1 MASAAGNLLLQASG
15 TLYWG
20 GMSGTLT
27 ITNPT
32 DSAIDNWSVSFETP
46 HSDFQSWAGAAVVE
60 ALEGGGYRV
69 TLTPAAWNSTI
80 GAGQSIDVSFNAVS
94 VGLANSGPLTD
105 ALFFTDSGVDS
116 SGSQADGETSA
127 DGNTQST
134 EENSDTENSAADE
147 ASVSDAPAR
156 VFAVDVYSGEVTDFR
171 PGIDSLDFGGQSV
184 HNLILGK
191 TEEGYVT
198 FLSPWND
205 AQKMTLV
212 GVTYDMLDLEDYG
225 VVGNEHLR
233 QDLGGVVSWE
243 TGFGPA
249 FDVENPD
256 RERTTYIRSHEY
268 GKVETITDFDP
279 ATDKISFLYYGTREL
294 LSVTQEGADL
304 VIKTEPTGQ
313 TFIFENTNLGD
324 IPSASLEFHFDQIV
338 EDNLEI
344 PFDREVEA
352 LTLKDRTVLRTP
364 AAPEGEQTDGFQTQS
379 GAEAVN
385 AQPPH
390 DSHSTGEHGSME
402 MEPDMDTASEMNMDM
417 PSEPEPS
424 VDIEPSSSGLE
435 VSATITGGWSGT
447 FAGNVIVTNNTDE
460 SLGTDWSVSFV
471 SDAPLKS
478 VSNFEFTNTLRDD
491 GRYAITLMPKSWSAP
506 LAAGAA
512 QSSYYQGSGDFADPN
527 QVFDLAATSSV
538 TPDVN
543 PSGGEPA
550 VSEDSPPTEGGVIAE
565 DSPLPEGVPVTQGGT
580 VTEGGTVIIDYER
593 PNGTTDKRVVT
604 YFEEWGIYGRD
615 VNLSDVD
622 GQSMTHMNYS
632 FFDVKADGSITLFD
646 PYAALQKRFSQ
657 SDQVSRTFSTS
668 EYAAMAPELLDIY
681 ENSGRY
687 TTSESGDSITVT
699 SVPVGW
705 NGVGDNDA
713 GNFEQLR
720 RFKELNPEVN
730 LGFALGGWTL
740 SDEFSTAYATQEGR
754 DKFVGETVRIFETYD
769 FFNVVDF
776 DWEYPGGG
784 GKAGNAVSAS
794 DGENFALVL
803 RDLRSALDDLS
814 AETGRDFEVSIATA
828 GGQEKLANLNLEGI
842 DPYVDFYN
850 VMTYDFHGGW
860 ENVTGH
866 QAAMTG
872 DANNYDIT
880 GAVDVFESAGVD
892 LSKVVLGAPAYTR
905 AWGNVSDGGT
915 FGYQQPGSGRDA
927 TGSFEAGVYD
937 YKDLLDDVVTGS
949 RILYWDDDNKAAF
962 LYDGDEWSSMET
974 TATIA
979 GKAAY
984 VDKKGL
990 GGMMFWALSNDAEGD
1005 ASLVGAADDLLRQ
1018 GASYA
1023 EVIGRAPEFD
1033 FIVGGDGQFGL
1044 DDFHLFA

>member
-1 MASAAGNLLLQASG
+1 
-15 TLYWG
+15 
-20 GMSGTLT
+20 MSGQLTLT
-27 ITNPT
+27 NTS
-32 DSAIDNWSVSFETP
+32 DSALSDWSYTFRTTQKDVQVWSSNYDVVDLGDGSFEVTVRP
-46 HSDFQSWAGAAVVE
+46 PSWGASIPAGGS
-60 ALEGGGYRV
+60 LS
-69 TLTPAAWNSTI
+69 L
-80 GAGQSIDVSFNAVS
+80 SFNAVS
-94 VGLANSGPLTD
+94 VNLPTSGSLTDEMFFVDSAVDGSGPEPESELEP
-105 ALFFTDSGVDS
+105 APAPEPEPQPEPEIQPEV
-116 SGSQADGETSA
+116 
-127 DGNTQST
+127 
-134 EENSDTENSAADE
+134 E
-147 ASVSDAPAR
+147 APSSDAPAR
-156 VFAVDVYSGEVTDFR
+156 VFEVDVYSGDVTDFR
-171 PGIDSLDFGGQSV
+171 PGIDRLDFGGQSV

-212 GVTYDMLDLEDYG
+212 GVTYDQLALEDYG

-243 TGFGPA
+243 LGIGEKDA
-249 FDVENPD
+249 N
-256 RERTTYIRSHEY
+256 TTYIRSHEY

-279 ATDKISFLYYGTREL
+279 ATDKISFLYYGTRER
-294 LSVTQEGADL
+294 LSVTQDGADL
-304 VIKTEPTGQ
+304 VISTEPTGQ
-313 TFIFENTNLGD
+313 TFIFKNTNLDD
-324 IPSASLEFHFDQIV
+324 IPGASLEFHFDQIV

-344 PFDREVEA
+344 PFGRSVET
-352 LTLKDRTVLRTP
+352 LTLKDRTVLLTP
-364 AAPEGEQTDGFQTQS
+364 EAPVGELTDGFQTRS
-379 GAEAVN
+379 GDSAVN
-385 AQPPH
+385 EQPPH
-390 DSHSTGEHGSME
+390 DSHSMGDHGSME
-402 MEPDMDTASEMNMDM
+402 MDPDMDMDM
-417 PSEPEPS
+417 DMESDTATEPEPT
-424 VDIEPSSSGLE
+424 VDVEPSASGLV

-447 FAGNVIVTNNTDE
+447 FAGNVTVTNT
-460 SLGTDWSVSFV
+460 SGASAGTDWSVSFV

-491 GRYAITLMPKSWSAP
+491 GRYTVSLSPKSWSAP
-506 LAAGAA
+506 LAAGSA
-512 QSSYYQGSGDFADPN
+512 QSSYYQGSGDFTDPN
-527 QVFDLAATSSV
+527 QAFDLAATSAEVLQPESESEADPSV
-538 TPDVN
+538 AEQPDAPQQPDASEIVETSDSESSDGEATPV
-543 PSGGEPA
+543 
-550 VSEDSPPTEGGVIAE
+550 EDSPVIEDNLVTE
-565 DSPLPEGVPVTQGGT
+565 DGT
-580 VTEGGTVIIDYER
+580 VTIDYER
-593 PNGTTDKRVVT
+593 PNGTTNKRVVT
-604 YFEEWGIYGRD
+604 YFEEWGIYSRD

-646 PYAALQKRFSQ
+646 EFAALQKRFPQ
-657 SDQVSRTFSTS
+657 SDQVSRTFSS
-668 EYAAMAPELLDIY
+668 SDYAAMAPELLDIY

-687 TTSESGDSITVT
+687 TTTQNGDAITVT

-705 NGVGDNDA
+705 NGVGTNDA

-754 DKFVGETVRIFETYD
+754 DKFVSETVRIFETYD

-784 GKAGNAVSAS
+784 GKAGNAVSSS
-794 DGENFALVL
+794 DGANFELVL
-803 RDLRSALDDLS
+803 RDLRSALNDLS
-814 AETGRDFEVSIATA
+814 AETGREFEVSIATA
-828 GGQEKLANLNLEGI
+828 GGEEKLANLNLEGI

-872 DANNYDIT
+872 DANNYDVT
-880 GAVDVFESAGVD
+880 GAVDVFETAGIE
-892 LSKVVLGAPAYTR
+892 LSKVVMGAPAYTR
-905 AWGNVSDGGT
+905 AWGNVSDGGS

-937 YKDLLDDVVTGS
+937 YKDLLDDVVTGT
-949 RILYWDDDNKAAF
+949 RDLYWDDDNKAAF

-984 VDKKGL
+984 VEEKGL
-990 GGMMFWALSNDAEGD
+990 GGMMFWALSNDAEGE
-1005 ASLVGAADDLLRQ
+1005 ASLVEAADDLLRQ

-1023 EVIGRAPEFD
+1023 EVIERAPEFD
-1033 FIVGGDGQFGL
+1033 AIIGGNGDFSLSDFTGL
-1044 DDFHLFA
+1044 V

>member
-1 MASAAGNLLLQASG
+1 MSCLSFKDISNCDYLALQASVSG
-15 TLYWG
+15 DLYWG
-20 GMSGTLT
+20 GMSGQLTLVNISDLALNDWLYT
-27 ITNPT
+27 FRTSQK
-32 DSAIDNWSVSFETP
+32 DVQVWSSTYDVVDLGDGSFEVTVRP
-46 HSDFQSWAGAAVVE
+46 PSWGASIPAGGS
-60 ALEGGGYRV
+60 LS
-69 TLTPAAWNSTI
+69 L
-80 GAGQSIDVSFNAVS
+80 SFNAVS
-94 VGLANSGPLTD
+94 VDLPTSGSLTDEMFFVDSAAEGSGPELKPEAEAPT
-105 ALFFTDSGVDS
+105 TSG
-116 SGSQADGETSA
+116 
-127 DGNTQST
+127 
-134 EENSDTENSAADE
+134 
-147 ASVSDAPAR
+147 APAR
-156 VFAVDVYSGEVTDFR
+156 VFEVDVYSGEVADFR
-171 PGIDSLDFGGQSV
+171 PGVDRLDFGGQSV

-212 GVTYDMLDLEDYG
+212 GITYEQLALEDYG

-243 TGFGPA
+243 LGIGEKDA
-249 FDVENPD
+249 N
-256 RERTTYIRSHEY
+256 TTYIRSHEY
-268 GKVETITDFDP
+268 GKVETITNFDP
-279 ATDKISFLYYGTREL
+279 ATDKISFLYYGTRER
-294 LSVTQEGADL
+294 LSVTQDGADL
-304 VIKTEPTGQ
+304 VIATEPTGQ
-313 TFIFENTNLGD
+313 TFIFQNTNLDD
-324 IPSASLEFHFDQIV
+324 IPGASLEFHFDQIV

-344 PFDREVEA
+344 PFGRSVES
-352 LTLKDRTVLRTP
+352 LTLKDRTVLLTP
-364 AAPEGEQTDGFQTQS
+364 EAPVGELTDGFQTQS
-379 GAEAVN
+379 GDGAVN
-385 AQPPH
+385 EQPPH
-390 DSHSTGEHGSME
+390 DSHSMGDHGSME
-402 MEPDMDTASEMNMDM
+402 MDPDMDM

-424 VDIEPSSSGLE
+424 FDIEPSPSGLE

-447 FAGNVIVTNNTDE
+447 FAGNVTVTNTTGA
-460 SLGTDWSVSFV
+460 SVGTDWSVSFV

-491 GRYAITLMPKSWSAP
+491 GRYAIALSPKSWSAP
-506 LAAGAA
+506 LAAGSA
-512 QSSYYQGSGDFADPN
+512 QSSYYQGSGDFSDPN
-527 QVFDLAATSSV
+527 QVFDLVATSSV
-538 TPDVN
+538 TP
-543 PSGGEPA
+543 EPA
-550 VSEDSPPTEGGVIAE
+550 SDSSDVIETPDVDPAAGESMVIEDTPVSEDSPVTQN
-565 DSPLPEGVPVTQGGT
+565 SPVTEDGT
-580 VTEGGTVIIDYER
+580 VTIDYER

-604 YFEEWGIYGRD
+604 YFEEWGIYRRG

-632 FFDVKADGSITLFD
+632 FFDVKADGAITLFD
-646 PYAALQKRFSQ
+646 EFAALQKRFPQ
-657 SDQVSRTFSTS
+657 SDQVSRTFSS
-668 EYAAMAPELLDIY
+668 VEYAAMAPELLDIY
-681 ENSGRY
+681 EDSGRY
-687 TTSESGDSITVT
+687 TTTQSGDSITVT

-705 NGVGDNDA
+705 NGVGTNDA

-720 RFKELNPEVN
+720 RFKELNPGVN

-754 DKFVGETVRIFETYD
+754 DKFVSETVRIFETYD

-784 GKAGNAVSAS
+784 GKAGNAVSSS
-794 DGENFALVL
+794 DGANFELVL
-803 RDLRSALDDLS
+803 RDLRSALNDLS
-814 AETGRDFEVSIATA
+814 AETGREFEVSIATA
-828 GGQEKLANLNLEGI
+828 GGEEKLANLNLEGI

-860 ENVTGH
+860 ENITGH

-872 DANNYDIT
+872 DANNYDVT
-880 GAVDVFESAGVD
+880 GAVDVFETAGIE
-892 LSKVVLGAPAYTR
+892 LSKVVMGAPAYTR

-937 YKDLLDDVVTGS
+937 YKDLLDDVVTGA
-949 RILYWDDDNKAAF
+949 RDLYWDDDNKAAF

-984 VDKKGL
+984 VEEKGL

-1005 ASLVGAADDLLRQ
+1005 ASLVEAADNLLRQ

-1033 FIVGGDGQFGL
+1033 AIVGGNGDFSLSDFTGL
-1044 DDFHLFA
+1044 V

>member
-1 MASAAGNLLLQASG
+1 MAFSAGDLHLQASG

-27 ITNPT
+27 ITNPS

-94 VGLANSGPLTD
+94 VGLENSGPLTD
-105 ALFFTDSGVDS
+105 ALFFTDSGVES
-116 SGSQADGETSA
+116 SGAESDGDTSA
-127 DGNTQST
+127 DVNTPPPVDLTVTEGST
-134 EENSDTENSAADE
+134 VVE
-147 ASVSDAPAR
+147 APSSDAPAR
-156 VFAVDVYSGEVTDFR
+156 VFEVDVYSGEVTDFR
-171 PGIDSLDFGGQSV
+171 PGIDRLDFGGQSV

-191 TEEGYVT
+191 TDKGYVT

-212 GVTYDMLDLEDYG
+212 GVTYDQLALEDYG

-243 TGFGPA
+243 LGIGEKDA
-249 FDVENPD
+249 N
-256 RERTTYIRSHEY
+256 TTYIRSHEY

-279 ATDKISFLYYGTREL
+279 ATDKISFLYYGTRER
-294 LSVTQEGADL
+294 LSVTQDGADL
-304 VIKTEPTGQ
+304 VIKTEPTRQ
-313 TFIFENTNLGD
+313 TFIFKNTNLDD
-324 IPSASLEFHFDQIV
+324 IPGASLEFHFDQIV

-344 PFDREVEA
+344 PFGRSVETM
-352 LTLKDRTVLRTP
+352 TLKDRTVLLTP
-364 AAPEGEQTDGFQTQS
+364 EAPVGELTDGFQTQS
-379 GAEAVN
+379 GDSAVN
-385 AQPPH
+385 EQPPH
-390 DSHSTGEHGSME
+390 DSHSMGDHGSME
-402 MEPDMDTASEMNMDM
+402 MDPDMDMDM
-417 PSEPEPS
+417 SMESDMATEPEPT
-424 VDIEPSSSGLE
+424 VDVEPSPSGLV

-447 FAGNVIVTNNTDE
+447 FAGNVTVTNTTGA
-460 SLGTDWSVSFV
+460 SVGTDWSVSFV

-478 VSNFEFTNTLRDD
+478 VSNFEFINTLRDD
-491 GRYAITLMPKSWSAP
+491 GRYTVTLSPKTWSAP
-506 LAAGAA
+506 LAAGSA
-512 QSSYYQGSGDFADPN
+512 QSSYYQGSGDFTDPN
-527 QVFDLAATSSV
+527 QAFDLAATSSEV
-538 TPDVN
+538 LQPESEAPVIEQPDAPQQLDANDTVEIPNVEATPVEES
-543 PSGGEPA
+543 P
-550 VSEDSPPTEGGVIAE
+550 VIEDN
-565 DSPLPEGVPVTQGGT
+565 PVTEDGT
-580 VTEGGTVIIDYER
+580 VTIDYER

-604 YFEEWGIYGRD
+604 YFEEWGIYDRD

-646 PYAALQKRFSQ
+646 EFAALQKRFSQ
-657 SDQVSRTFSTS
+657 SDQVSRTFSST
-668 EYAAMAPELLDIY
+668 EYDAMAPELLDIY

-687 TTSESGDSITVT
+687 TTTQSGDSITVT

-705 NGVGDNDA
+705 NGVGTNDA

-784 GKAGNAVSAS
+784 GNAGNAVSAS
-794 DGENFALVL
+794 DGTNFALVL
-803 RDLRSALDDLS
+803 RDLRSALNDLS

-828 GGQEKLANLNLEGI
+828 GGEEKLANLNLEGI

-937 YKDLLDDVVTGS
+937 YKDLLNDVVTGS

-979 GKAAY
+979 GKAAF
-984 VDKKGL
+984 VEEKGL
-990 GGMMFWALSNDAEGD
+990 GGMMFWALSNDAEGE
-1005 ASLVGAADDLLRQ
+1005 ASLVNAADDLLRQ

-1023 EVIGRAPEFD
+1023 EVVGRAPEFD
-1033 FIVGGDGQFGL
+1033 LIVGGDGQFGL
-1044 DDFHLFA
+1044 DDFLLYA